1 LAKKPIIGILGG
13 IASGKSS
20 VAAAFA
26 KLGCAVIDADDIAHD
41 LLNDSHVKSQ
51 VINEFGTAVLDST
64 DRVNRSKLGDIVFAD
79 ESKLTM
85 LNEILHPLI
94 TQRAEQLIGQ
104 YEKIENIKAIVLDA
118 PLLVEVGW
126 DKKCDKLVFVAC
138 GLEKRLKRAQKKG
151 ISNENQLKMREKF
164 QISLDSKAS
173 LVDNTIDNN
182 SSLSALAEQVA
193 KIFSSIM
200 CDG

>member
-1 LAKKPIIGILGG
+1 MAKKPIIGILGG

-26 KLGCAVIDADDIAHD
+26 RLGCAVIDADDIAHD
-41 LLNDSHVKSQ
+41 LLDAPHVKNHI
-51 VINEFGTAVLDST
+51 INEFGVTISDPSGQI
-64 DRVNRSKLGDIVFAD
+64 NRGKLAEIVFAD
-79 ESKLTM
+79 ENKLST

-94 TQRAEQLIGQ
+94 MERAEQLIGR

-138 GLEKRLKRAQKKG
+138 KDEKRLERAQKKG
-151 ISNENQLKMREKF
+151 IFNENQLKMREKF

-193 KIFSSIM
+193 KIFSCVM
-200 CDG
+200 

>member
-1 LAKKPIIGILGG
+1 MAKKPIIGILGG

-26 KLGCAVIDADDIAHD
+26 ELGCAVVDADDIAHN
-41 LLNDSHVKSQ
+41 LLNDSGVKNQ
-51 VINEFGTAVLDST
+51 VINEFGTDILNSSGQVD
-64 DRVNRSKLGDIVFAD
+64 RSKLAEIVFAD
-79 ESKLTM
+79 ESKLSA

-94 TQRAEQLIGQ
+94 MREAERLIGR
-104 YEKIENIKAIVLDA
+104 YEEKENIKAIVLDA

-126 DKKCDKLVFVAC
+126 DKKCDKLIFVAC
-138 GLEKRLKRAQKKG
+138 EREKRLERARKKG
-151 ISNENQLKMREKF
+151 IFNENQLKMREKF

-193 KIFSSIM
+193 KIFSSII
-200 CDG
+200 

>member
-1 LAKKPIIGILGG
+1 MAKKPIIGILGG

-41 LLNDSHVKSQ
+41 LLNDSGVKSQ
-51 VINEFGTAVLDST
+51 VINEFGTDILDSSGQV
-64 DRVNRSKLGDIVFAD
+64 DRNKLAEIVFAD
-79 ESKLTM
+79 ESRLST

-94 TQRAEQLIGQ
+94 MKEAEQLIGH
-104 YEKIENIKAIVLDA
+104 YEEMENIKAIVLDA

-126 DKKCDKLVFVAC
+126 DKKCDKLIFVAC
-138 GLEKRLKRAQKKG
+138 EREKRLERARKKG
-151 ISNENQLKMREKF
+151 IFNENQLKMREKF

-193 KIFSSIM
+193 KIFSSII
-200 CDG
+200 